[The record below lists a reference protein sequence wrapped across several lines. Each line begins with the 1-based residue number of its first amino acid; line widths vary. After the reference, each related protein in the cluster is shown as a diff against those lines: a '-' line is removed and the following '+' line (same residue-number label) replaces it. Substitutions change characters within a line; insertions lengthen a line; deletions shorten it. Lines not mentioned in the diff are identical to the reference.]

1 MIVDRNRE
9 KSNFSYYVL
18 NKPYGV
24 LCQFSDSDGRET
36 LASYGP
42 FPKDVYPAGRL
53 DADSEG
59 LVLLT
64 NDGMLKHFLMEPKYR
79 HPRTYLVQVER
90 IPDETALAKLRSG
103 ILIEERKTLPA
114 EVIFLKSDPELPPR
128 PVPVRFRKN
137 VPTSWI
143 QLTLREGRN
152 RQVRKMTAAVGY
164 PTLRLIRTAIGNITL
179 GKLLPGEYRKLSAE
193 EMNTLQ
199 DKLQVEE
206 F

>member
-1 MIVDRNRE
+1 
-9 KSNFSYYVL
+9 
-18 NKPYGV
+18 
-24 LCQFSDSDGRET
+24 

-64 NDGMLKHFLMEPKYR
+64 NDGMLKHLLMEPKYR
-79 HPRTYLVQVER
+79 HPRTYLAQIER
-90 IPDETALAKLRSG
+90 IPDEAALEKLRSG
-103 ILIEERKTLPA
+103 VLIEGRKTLPA
-114 EVIFLKSDPELPPR
+114 EVIRLKSDPELPPR

-152 RQVRKMTAAVGY
+152 RQVRKMTAAVGH
-164 PTLRLIRTAIGNITL
+164 PTLRLMRIAIGEITL
-179 GKLLPGEYRKLSAE
+179 GKLLPGEYRKLTAGE
-193 EMNTLQ
+193 INTLQ
-199 DKLQVEE
+199 EKLQAEK